1 MSECNAKKILVIRL
15 SSLGDVLLTY
25 PLLDLIKKTENHC
38 ETHFLVKDK
47 FVDAIQFNHNVDKTF
62 TYFPENRKQIKTLIQ
77 ENNYDLILDLQ
88 NNFRSRQITSHL
100 KAKIYRFKKPHLKKF
115 LIVNF
120 KLKLIESD
128 FSIARS
134 YIKTF
139 YPDYSD
145 KLTLYF
151 DIPQEKEIESLK
163 RVPLSFLNKQIVGIV
178 PGSKHFTKRYP
189 IDYFKVLINKLTE
202 NDFAIAI
209 FGGKDDYEIC
219 KSLETNEE
227 FVKNFQNDNDLLET
241 ASLMKKC
248 SVVISNDSGLMHLS
262 SLLQIPTVA
271 IFGST
276 VREFGFAPIFEKSL
290 IIENTNLNCRP
301 CSHIGRDECPKK
313 HFKCMLDI
321 SPELVFQKTLE
332 LIRNNQ
338 ELK

>member
-1 MSECNAKKILVIRL
+1 MREKNSKKILVIRL

-25 PLLDLIKKTENHC
+25 PLLDLIKKNESNCTL
-38 ETHFLVKDK
+38 HFVVKDK

-62 TYFPENRKQIKTLIQ
+62 TYSPENIKQINSLVQ

-88 NNFRSRQITSHL
+88 NNFRSRQITSKS
-100 KAKIYRFKKPHLKKF
+100 KAKIYRFKKPTLKKF
-115 LIVNF
+115 LLVNF
-120 KLKLIESD
+120 RLKLIESD

-134 YIKTF
+134 YIKNL

-151 DIPQEKEIESLK
+151 DIPQEKEIDSLK
-163 RVPLSFLNKQIVGIV
+163 KIPPNFLNKPIIGIA

-189 IDYFKVLINKLTE
+189 IDYLKVLINMLIE
-202 NDFAIAI
+202 NGFAVGI

-219 KSLETNEE
+219 KSLETNNE
-227 FVKNFQNDNDLLET
+227 FLKNFQNDNDLLEI

-248 SVVISNDSGLMHLS
+248 SVIISNDSGLMHLA
-262 SLLQIPTVA
+262 SLLQIPIVA
-271 IFGST
+271 IFGTT

-290 IIENTNLNCRP
+290 IIENTDLKCRP
-301 CSHIGRDECPKK
+301 CSHIGRDSCPKK

-321 SPELVFQKTLE
+321 QPELIFQKTIELLE
-332 LIRNNQ
+332 SVQ
-338 ELK
+338 V

>member
-1 MSECNAKKILVIRL
+1 MRERNSKKILVIRL

-25 PLLDLIKKTENHC
+25 PLLDLIKKNENDC
-38 ETHFLVKDK
+38 EIHFLVKDI
-47 FVDAIQFNHNVDKTF
+47 FVDAIQLNHNVDKTF
-62 TYFPENRKQIKTLIQ
+62 TYFPENIKQIKSLVQ

-88 NNFRSRQITSHL
+88 NNFRSRQITSQS
-100 KAKIYRFKKPHLKKF
+100 KAKIYRFKKPTLKKF
-115 LIVNF
+115 LLVNF
-120 KLKLIESD
+120 KLKLIESN

-134 YIKTF
+134 YIKTL

-151 DIPQEKEIESLK
+151 DIPQEKEIEALQK
-163 RVPLSFLNKQIVGIV
+163 VPPSFFNKPIVGIC

-189 IDYFKVLINKLTE
+189 TDYLKVLINKLIE
-202 NDFAIAI
+202 NGFAVGI

-219 KSLETNEE
+219 KSLETNDE

-248 SVVISNDSGLMHLS
+248 SVIISNDSGLMHLA

-290 IIENTNLNCRP
+290 IIENTDLKCRP
-301 CSHIGRDECPKK
+301 CSHIGRDSCPKK
-313 HFKCMLDI
+313 NFKCMLNI
-321 SPELVFQKTLE
+321 QPELIFQKTLE
-332 LIRNNQ
+332 LLESVQ
-338 ELK
+338 V